1 MRIATWMVAA
11 LVASGLAG
19 CKSSGPRPPSE
30 SCPGFEQA
38 GSTQRLVREKVQFLG
53 SPDVTVREMRCVVND
68 GLLRVDVDVEN
79 DRSRNQQVEYRFL
92 WFEPNGMSIGPEE
105 VWKPLVLYPNE
116 RRTIRTAAPSVRALD
131 FQLVVKR

>member
-1 MRIATWMVAA
+1 MRIATLLVAA
-11 LVASGLAG
+11 AVAAGLAG

-53 SPDVTVREMRCVVND
+53 SPDVQVREMRCVVHD
-68 GLLRVDVDVEN
+68 GLLRVDVDIEN

-116 RRTIRTAAPSVRALD
+116 RRIIRTAAPSVRALD